1 MHLYLKKLLQNPYLV
16 MAKLYWAFTKPGITL
31 SFISIVSLTPCKKTS
46 EIGIHILQMGMG

>member
-46 EIGIHILQMGMG
+46 ETGIHILQMGMG